1 MRISR
6 RAAALGSVALA
17 TAAGGLAAP
26 AIAQTRERVARVWGE
41 PGPYVGVFTN
51 GLNEWAQRNAPGLR
65 FEAEQIAWDQVYV
78 KLTTDLAARRPP
90 ALISVESPIAY
101 QLAAEGLLE
110 SVEDV
115 NRNIRAAERL
125 VDGFKIDDFGTWK
138 GTQCA
143 VPLHHQGCLF
153 IVQSDVAQEAGLS
166 DPANWTWQDLLNAA
180 RTIQQKR
187 QGMAGF
193 TMALGRNL
201 CGDYHIGQF
210 IWQAGGL
217 TWDPSRNFE
226 TTFNSPATIE
236 AYEFIKEL
244 YAFMP
249 RSAVEFSFLQVVD
262 QHVTGRTGMSL
273 YWGRTM
279 GRAADEAR
287 PIFDKMEYYLNP
299 AHPRTGARWSW
310 TDINGWVLPRRDNPV
325 LREAKE
331 ALAHVMNSTEWMA
344 RYSASL
350 FPNVGPVFKDQAA
363 APALQ
368 QHPMYQAKKRSV
380 DVIFTGFVPHARNS
394 GFEVRKGISPLA
406 GVAHGR
412 NVCSQVAQRM
422 LLNNKS
428 ARAAVEW
435 GHRQFEDIRRENRRL
450 LG

>member
-1 MRISR
+1 MAEQISR
-6 RAAALGSVALA
+6 RAALGSALA
-17 TAAGGLAAP
+17 AAGALAAP

-51 GLNEWAQRNAPGLR
+51 GLNEWAQRYAPGLR

-110 SVEDV
+110 PVEDV
-115 NRNIRAAERL
+115 NRAIRAAERL
-125 VDGFKIDDFGTWK
+125 VDGFRIDDFGTWK
-138 GTQCA
+138 GTQYA

-153 IVQSDVAQEAGLS
+153 IAQSDVLEEAGLS

-180 RTIQQKR
+180 RAIQQKR
-187 QGMAGF
+187 PGMAGF

-217 TWDPSRNFE
+217 TWDPARNFE
-226 TTFNSPATIE
+226 TVFNSPATIE

-244 YAFMP
+244 YAYMP

-262 QHVTGRTGMSL
+262 QHVTGRTAMSL

-287 PIFDKMEYYLNP
+287 PIYEKMEYYLNP

-310 TDINGWVLPRRDNPV
+310 TDINGWVLPRRDNPF

-368 QHPMYQAKKRSV
+368 QHPIYQAKKRSV
-380 DVIFTGFVPHARNS
+380 DVIFTGFVPHACNS
-394 GFEVRKGISPLA
+394 GFELRKGISPLA
-406 GVAHGR
+406 GIAHGR
-412 NVCSQVAQRM
+412 NVWSQVAQRM
-422 LLNNKS
+422 LLNNES